1 MNVVM
6 IGTGYVGLVTGLGF
20 AKLGHRVACVDTD
33 AAKVAR
39 LDMGETPFY
48 EPGLRDLLREMQ
60 EAGRV
65 VFATDLADV
74 IGGAEIIMIAVGTP
88 ARADGFA
95 DLAYVEAVADRI
107 GTLLDHEALIVLK
120 SSVPVGTNRTV
131 LERIRARMGEAG
143 REALT
148 SVVAI
153 ASLPEF
159 LRPGF
164 ALADFANPDRIV
176 IGADD
181 DVARA
186 TLDQLH
192 EGVKAPRVFLSI
204 ESAELTKYAANAL
217 LATKVSFINEIANIA
232 ERTGADVREVAKA
245 VGLDR
250 RIGPHFLQAGIGYGG
265 SCFPKDV
272 SALHQMA
279 GTTGY
284 EFKLLSAVIEVN
296 NAQRERFVSR
306 VNEDLGGVR
315 GRRLAVWGLA
325 FKGGTD
331 DVRGSSAIDIVQRLV
346 GLGAEIVAYDPQGME
361 LARSV
366 LPSGVEFAPTAVDAA
381 TGADALLV
389 LTEWN
394 EFRDVSF
401 ETVRERMAEPRVFD
415 GRNLLA
421 DLELGGRGFVYRGVG
436 MGKGREAIGREE
448 TPRGLKPN
456 A

>member
-6 IGTGYVGLVTGLGF
+6 IGTGYVGLVTGLGY

-33 AAKVAR
+33 VSKIAR
-39 LDMGETPFY
+39 LDRGEAPFY
-48 EPGLRDLLREMQ
+48 EPGMPELLREMQ
-60 EAGRV
+60 EAGRI
-65 VFATDLADV
+65 VFSTSLADV
-74 IGGAEIIMIAVGTP
+74 IGGAEIVVIAVGTP
-88 ARADGFA
+88 AGKDGFA
-95 DLAYVEAVADRI
+95 DLSYVEAVADRI
-107 GTLLDHEALIVLK
+107 GEVLDHEALVVLK
-120 SSVPVGTNRTV
+120 SSVPVGTNRAV
-131 LERIRARMGEAG
+131 IDRIRRKMGALG

-148 SVVAI
+148 SVVTI

-164 ALADFANPDRIV
+164 ALQDFVSPDRIV
-176 IGADD
+176 IGSDD
-181 DVARA
+181 DVARQM
-186 TLDQLH
+186 LDQLH
-192 EGVKAPRVFLSI
+192 DGIKAPRVFLSL

-245 VGLDR
+245 VGMDR

-296 NAQRERFVSR
+296 NAQRERFVAR
-306 VNEDLGGVR
+306 VVETLGGVR

-331 DVRGSSAIDIVQRLV
+331 DVRGSGAIDIVQRLI
-346 GLGAEIVAYDPQGME
+346 GLGADVIAYDPQGM
-361 LARSV
+361 AQAQAM
-366 LPSGVEFAPTAVDAA
+366 LPETVAYAPTAVDAT

-389 LTEWN
+389 LTDWK
-394 EFRDVSF
+394 EFAAVSF
-401 ETVRERMAEPRVFD
+401 DAVRERMAEPNVFD
-415 GRNLLA
+415 GRNFLA
-421 DLELGGRGFVYRGVG
+421 DLGLDAKGFAYYGVG
-436 MGKGREAIGREE
+436 LGR
-448 TPRGLKPN
+448 
-456 A
+456 

>member
-1 MNVVM
+1 MNLVM

-33 AAKVAR
+33 AAKVGR
-39 LDMGETPFY
+39 LDLGETPFY
-48 EPGLRDLLREMQ
+48 EPGMPELLREMQ
-60 EAGRV
+60 EAGRI
-65 VFATDLADV
+65 VFTTDLKSV

-88 ARADGFA
+88 AGKDGFA
-95 DLAYVEAVADRI
+95 DLSYVEAAADSI
-107 GTLLDHEALIVLK
+107 GSLLDHEALVVVK
-120 SSVPVGTNRTV
+120 SSVPVGTNRAV
-131 LERIRARMGEAG
+131 LDRIRRAMGAAG

-148 SVVAI
+148 TIVNVV
-153 ASLPEF
+153 SLPEF

-164 ALADFANPDRIV
+164 ALRDFMEPDRIV

-181 DVARA
+181 AVAQQ
-186 TLDQLH
+186 TLDRLH
-192 EGVKAPRVFLSI
+192 DGITAPRVLLSL

-232 ERTGADVREVAKA
+232 ERTGADVREVARA

-296 NAQRERFVSR
+296 NAQRERFVTR
-306 VNEDLGGVR
+306 IVEQMHGVR

-361 LARSV
+361 LAQRM
-366 LPSGVEFAPTAVDAA
+366 LPEQVQFAPTAVDAT

-389 LTEWN
+389 LTEWP
-394 EFRDVSF
+394 EFLDVSF
-401 ETVRERMAEPRVFD
+401 EAVRERMAEPNVFD

-421 DLELGGRGFVYRGVG
+421 ELGLKGMGFVYRGVG
-436 MGKGREAIGREE
+436 IR
-448 TPRGLKPN
+448 
-456 A
+456 

>member
-1 MNVVM
+1 MNLVM

-33 AAKVAR
+33 AAKVGR
-39 LDMGETPFY
+39 LDLGETPFY
-48 EPGLRDLLREMQ
+48 EPGMPELLREMQ
-60 EAGRV
+60 EAGRI
-65 VFATDLADV
+65 VFTTDLKSV

-88 ARADGFA
+88 AGKDGFA
-95 DLAYVEAVADRI
+95 DLSYVEAAADSI
-107 GTLLDHEALIVLK
+107 GSLLDHEALVVVK
-120 SSVPVGTNRTV
+120 SSVPVGTNRAV
-131 LERIRARMGEAG
+131 LERIRRAIGGAG

-148 SVVAI
+148 TIVNV

-164 ALADFANPDRIV
+164 ALKDFMEPDRIV

-181 DVARA
+181 AVAQQ
-186 TLDQLH
+186 TLDRLH
-192 EGVKAPRVFLSI
+192 DGITAPRVLLSL

-232 ERTGADVREVAKA
+232 ERTGADVREVARA
-245 VGLDR
+245 VGHDR

-296 NAQRERFVSR
+296 NAQRERFVTR
-306 VNEDLGGVR
+306 IVDELHGVR

-361 LARSV
+361 LARRM
-366 LPSGVEFAPTAVDAA
+366 LPEQVQYAPTAVDAT

-389 LTEWN
+389 LTEWP
-394 EFRDVSF
+394 EFLDVSF
-401 ETVRERMAEPRVFD
+401 EAVRERMAEPNVFD

-421 DLELGGRGFVYRGVG
+421 ELGLKGMGFVYRGVG
-436 MGKGREAIGREE
+436 LGSTLA
-448 TPRGLKPN
+448 
-456 A
+456 

>member
-1 MNVVM
+1 MNLVM
-6 IGTGYVGLVTGLGF
+6 IGTGYVGLVTGLGY

-33 AAKVAR
+33 VSKVAK
-39 LDMGETPFY
+39 LDRGEAPFY
-48 EPGLRDLLREMQ
+48 EPGMPELLREMQ
-60 EAGRV
+60 EAGRI
-65 VFATDLADV
+65 VFSTDLADV
-74 IGGAEIIMIAVGTP
+74 IGGAEIVMIAVGTP
-88 ARADGFA
+88 AGKDGFA
-95 DLAYVEAVADRI
+95 DLSYVEAVADRI
-107 GTLLDHEALIVLK
+107 GETLDHEALVVLK
-120 SSVPVGTNRTV
+120 SSVPVGTNRAV
-131 LERIRARMGEAG
+131 IDRIRRKMGSVG

-148 SVVAI
+148 SVVTI

-164 ALADFANPDRIV
+164 ALADFMAPDRVV
-176 IGADD
+176 IGSDD
-181 DVARA
+181 DIARQ

-192 EGVKAPRVFLSI
+192 DGIVAPRVFLSI

-232 ERTGADVREVAKA
+232 ERTGADVREVARA
-245 VGLDR
+245 VGMDR

-296 NAQRERFVSR
+296 NAQRERFVTR
-306 VNEDLGGVR
+306 VAETLGGVR
-315 GRRLAVWGLA
+315 SRRIAVWGLA

-331 DVRGSSAIDIVQRLV
+331 DARGSSAVDVVQRLV
-346 GLGAEIVAYDPQGME
+346 GLGADIVAYDPQGMRQAQG
-361 LARSV
+361 L
-366 LPSGVEFAPTAVDAA
+366 LPECVAYAPTAVDAT

-389 LTEWN
+389 LTDWP

-401 ETVRERMAEPRVFD
+401 DAVRDRMAEPNVFD

-421 DLELGGRGFVYRGVG
+421 DLELGSKGFAYRGVG
-436 MGKGREAIGREE
+436 IG
-448 TPRGLKPN
+448 T
-456 A
+456 

>member
-1 MNVVM
+1 MNLVM

-33 AAKVAR
+33 AAKVGR
-39 LDMGETPFY
+39 LDLGETPFY
-48 EPGLRDLLREMQ
+48 EPGMPELLREMQ
-60 EAGRV
+60 EAGRI
-65 VFATDLADV
+65 VFTTDLKSV

-88 ARADGFA
+88 AGKDGFA
-95 DLAYVEAVADRI
+95 DLSYVEAAADSI
-107 GTLLDHEALIVLK
+107 GSLLDHEALVVVK
-120 SSVPVGTNRTV
+120 SSVPVGTNRAV
-131 LERIRARMGEAG
+131 IDRIRRRLGEVG

-148 SVVAI
+148 TIVNV

-164 ALADFANPDRIV
+164 ALKDFMEPDRIV

-181 DVARA
+181 AVAQQ
-186 TLDQLH
+186 TLDRLH
-192 EGVKAPRVFLSI
+192 DGIAAPRLLLSL

-232 ERTGADVREVAKA
+232 ERTGADVREVARA

-296 NAQRERFVSR
+296 NAQRERFVTR
-306 VNEDLGGVR
+306 IVDELHGVR
-315 GRRLAVWGLA
+315 GRRLAVWGLS

-361 LARSV
+361 LAQRM
-366 LPSGVEFAPTAVDAA
+366 LPEQVQFAPTAVDAT

-389 LTEWN
+389 LTEWP
-394 EFRDVSF
+394 EFLDVSF
-401 ETVRERMAEPRVFD
+401 SAVRERMAEPNVFD

-421 DLELGGRGFVYRGVG
+421 ELGLKGMGFAYRGVG
-436 MGKGREAIGREE
+436 LGRD
-448 TPRGLKPN
+448 
-456 A
+456 

>member
-1 MNVVM
+1 MNLVM

-33 AAKVAR
+33 AGKVGR
-39 LDMGETPFY
+39 LDLGETPFY
-48 EPGLRDLLREMQ
+48 EPGMPELLREMQ
-60 EAGRV
+60 EAGRI
-65 VFATDLADV
+65 VFTTDLKSV

-88 ARADGFA
+88 AGKDGFA
-95 DLAYVEAVADRI
+95 DLSFVEAAADSI
-107 GTLLDHEALIVLK
+107 GALLDHEALVVVK
-120 SSVPVGTNRTV
+120 SSVPVGTNRAV
-131 LERIRARMGEAG
+131 IDRIRRKLGEVG

-148 SVVAI
+148 TIVNV

-164 ALADFANPDRIV
+164 ALKDFMEPDRIV

-181 DVARA
+181 AVAQQ
-186 TLDQLH
+186 TLDRLH
-192 EGVKAPRVFLSI
+192 DGINAPRLLLSL

-232 ERTGADVREVAKA
+232 ERTGADVREVARA

-296 NAQRERFVSR
+296 NAQRERFVTR
-306 VNEDLGGVR
+306 VVDELRGVR
-315 GRRLAVWGLA
+315 GRRLAVWGLS

-346 GLGAEIVAYDPQGME
+346 GLGAEIVAYDPQGMG
-361 LARSV
+361 LARRM
-366 LPSGVEFAPTAVDAA
+366 LPEQVQFAPTAVDAT
-381 TGADALLV
+381 TGADAILV
-389 LTEWN
+389 LTEWP
-394 EFRDVSF
+394 EFLDVSF
-401 ETVRERMAEPRVFD
+401 AAVRERMAEPNVFD

-421 DLELGGRGFVYRGVG
+421 ELGLRGMGFVYRGVG
-436 MGKGREAIGREE
+436 LGSI
-448 TPRGLKPN
+448 
-456 A
+456 

>member
-1 MNVVM
+1 MNLVM
-6 IGTGYVGLVTGLGF
+6 IGTGYVGLVTGLGY

-33 AAKVAR
+33 VQKIAG
-39 LDMGETPFY
+39 LDRGETPFY
-48 EPGLRDLLREMQ
+48 EPGLPELLREMQ
-60 EAGRV
+60 EAGRI

-88 ARADGFA
+88 ARTDGFA
-95 DLAYVEAVADRI
+95 DLSYVEAVADRI
-107 GTLLDHEALIVLK
+107 GELLDHEALVVVK
-120 SSVPVGTNRTV
+120 STVPVGTNRTV
-131 LERIRARMGEAG
+131 IERVRRRMGEVG

-148 SVVAI
+148 SVVTV

-164 ALADFANPDRIV
+164 ALGDFVEPDRVV

-181 DVARA
+181 AIARQ
-186 TLDQLH
+186 TLDRLH
-192 EGVKAPRVFLSI
+192 DGIRAPRVFLSV

-217 LATKVSFINEIANIA
+217 LATKVSFVNEIANIA
-232 ERTGADVREVAKA
+232 ERTGADVREVARA
-245 VGLDR
+245 VGMDR

-306 VNEDLGGVR
+306 VVEDLRGVR
-315 GRRLAVWGLA
+315 GRRIVVWGLA

-331 DVRGSSAIDIVQRLV
+331 DVRGSAAIDVVRQLM
-346 GLGAEIVAYDPQGME
+346 GLGAEVVAFDPQGME
-361 LARSV
+361 LARRV
-366 LPSGVEFAPTAVDAA
+366 LPEQVEYAPTAVDAT

-389 LTEWN
+389 LTDWP
-394 EFRDVSF
+394 EFKEVSF
-401 ETVRERMAEPRVFD
+401 AAVRDRMAEPRVFD

-421 DLELGGRGFVYRGVG
+421 DCELEKYGFVYRGVG
-436 MGKGREAIGREE
+436 LGSRA
-448 TPRGLKPN
+448 
-456 A
+456 

>member
-6 IGTGYVGLVTGLGF
+6 IGTGYVGLVTGLGY
-20 AKLGHRVACVDTD
+20 AKLGHRVACVDVD
-33 AAKVAR
+33 ASKVAR
-39 LDMGETPFY
+39 LDRGEAPFY
-48 EPGLRDLLREMQ
+48 EPGLTELLREMQ

-65 VFATDLADV
+65 VFATDLAEV

-88 ARADGFA
+88 AGKDGFA
-95 DLAYVEAVADRI
+95 DLSYVEAAADRI
-107 GTLLDHEALIVLK
+107 GALLDHEALIVLK
-120 SSVPVGTNRTV
+120 STVPVGTNRAV
-131 LERIRARMGEAG
+131 IERVRRAMGGAG

-148 SVVAI
+148 SVVGI

-164 ALADFANPDRIV
+164 ALADFVSPDRVV
-176 IGADD
+176 IGSDD
-181 DVARA
+181 AVAQQ
-186 TLDQLH
+186 TLDRLH
-192 EGVKAPRVFLSI
+192 DGIAAPRVFLSL

-232 ERTGADVREVAKA
+232 ERTGADVREVARA
-245 VGLDR
+245 VGMDR

-296 NAQRERFVSR
+296 NAQRERFVQR
-306 VNEDLGGVR
+306 VVEDLDGLR

-331 DVRGSSAIDIVQRLV
+331 DVRGSAAIDIVQRLV
-346 GLGAEIVAYDPQGME
+346 GLGAEVVAYDPQAMG
-361 LARSV
+361 LAQRA
-366 LPSGVEFAPTAVDAA
+366 LPERVEYAPTAVDAA

-389 LTEWN
+389 LTDWP
-394 EFRDVSF
+394 EFKDVSF
-401 ETVRERMAEPRVFD
+401 AAVRDRMAEPRVFD

-421 DLELGGRGFVYRGVG
+421 DCGLETFGFVYYGIG
-436 MGKGREAIGREE
+436 ISGKGREA
-448 TPRGLKPN
+448 
-456 A
+456 

>member
-1 MNVVM
+1 M

-33 AAKVAR
+33 AAKVGR
-39 LDMGETPFY
+39 LDLGETPFY
-48 EPGLRDLLREMQ
+48 EPGMPELLREMQ
-60 EAGRV
+60 EAGRI
-65 VFATDLADV
+65 VFTTDLKSV

-88 ARADGFA
+88 AGKDGFA
-95 DLAYVEAVADRI
+95 DLSYVEAAADSI
-107 GTLLDHEALIVLK
+107 GSLLDHEALVVVK
-120 SSVPVGTNRTV
+120 SSVPVGTNRAV
-131 LERIRARMGEAG
+131 LERIRRAIGGAG

-148 SVVAI
+148 TIVNV

-164 ALADFANPDRIV
+164 ALKDFMEPDRIV

-181 DVARA
+181 AVAQQ
-186 TLDQLH
+186 TLDRLH
-192 EGVKAPRVFLSI
+192 DGITAPRVLLSL

-232 ERTGADVREVAKA
+232 ERTGADVREVARA
-245 VGLDR
+245 VGHDR

-296 NAQRERFVSR
+296 NAQRERFVTR
-306 VNEDLGGVR
+306 IVDELHGVR

-361 LARSV
+361 LARRM
-366 LPSGVEFAPTAVDAA
+366 LPEQVQYAPTAVDAT

-389 LTEWN
+389 LTEWP
-394 EFRDVSF
+394 EFLDVSF
-401 ETVRERMAEPRVFD
+401 EAVRERMAEPNVFD

-421 DLELGGRGFVYRGVG
+421 ELGLKGMGFVYRGVG
-436 MGKGREAIGREE
+436 LGSTLA
-448 TPRGLKPN
+448 
-456 A
+456 

>member
-1 MNVVM
+1 MNLVM

-33 AAKVAR
+33 AGKVGR
-39 LDMGETPFY
+39 LDLGETPFY
-48 EPGLRDLLREMQ
+48 EPGMPELLREMQ
-60 EAGRV
+60 EAGRI
-65 VFATDLADV
+65 VFTTDLKSV

-88 ARADGFA
+88 AGKDGFA
-95 DLAYVEAVADRI
+95 DLSFVEAAADSI
-107 GTLLDHEALIVLK
+107 GALLDHEALVVVK
-120 SSVPVGTNRTV
+120 SSVPVGTNRAV
-131 LERIRARMGEAG
+131 IDRIRRKLGEVG

-148 SVVAI
+148 TIVNV

-164 ALADFANPDRIV
+164 ALKDFMEPDRIV

-181 DVARA
+181 AVAQQ
-186 TLDQLH
+186 TLDRLH
-192 EGVKAPRVFLSI
+192 DGINAPRLLLSL

-232 ERTGADVREVAKA
+232 ERTGADVREVARA

-296 NAQRERFVSR
+296 NAQRERFVTR
-306 VNEDLGGVR
+306 VVDELRGVR
-315 GRRLAVWGLA
+315 GRRLAVWGLS

-346 GLGAEIVAYDPQGME
+346 GLGAEIVAYDPQGMG
-361 LARSV
+361 LARRM
-366 LPSGVEFAPTAVDAA
+366 LPEQVQFAPTAVDAT

-389 LTEWN
+389 LTEWP
-394 EFRDVSF
+394 EFLDVSF
-401 ETVRERMAEPRVFD
+401 AAVRERMAEPNVFD

-421 DLELGGRGFVYRGVG
+421 ELGLRGMGFVYRGVG
-436 MGKGREAIGREE
+436 LGSI
-448 TPRGLKPN
+448 
-456 A
+456 